1 MQHLPAPDEQAWL
14 IERLKELMGAIGPGN
29 FLDGP
34 LVLPDRRFFPDPWSF
49 TRRGIDRV
57 TRRLMQYAGLGHLD
71 VEVRFFS
78 EIAPLPEGCES
89 AVALFLGIEGRRCCF
104 AIDDSEERSSENVAG
119 VMCHEVAHA
128 FRSHRGLSEGGSSD
142 EEELLTDLT
151 TVYLGFGILA
161 ANNRLRVRTSG
172 WASGH
177 HSYHSISAERTG
189 YLPVQAFTYL
199 LGAQL
204 VAWNLPPE
212 SVRKL
217 SGYLE
222 TDQSAFLATAMGS
235 FSGGREK
242 ILSEICPNGVP
253 AACERR
259 LADILL
265 PLPAF
270 VDPDPLATPVAK
282 IPRNRRNQGEPVF
295 KMTTNRALSYFQ
307 IAGYG
312 SVPLLI
318 VAMISMPQRLMPL
331 VIGGWIGTVV
341 VAALLGRSR
350 TTSVCTQ
357 PDCGVRLVDE
367 SVCPGCGGN
376 IVGTVARADDRLEA
390 LEEYEREHGVVVED
404 YGEFE
409 AVSQAHPDFVDQDD
423 EKSQH
428 PTGERGHCR

>member
-1 MQHLPAPDEQAWL
+1 MQHLPALDEQAWL
-14 IERLKELMGAIGPGN
+14 IERLKELMGSIGPGN

-49 TRRGIDRV
+49 SRRGIDRL

-78 EIAPLPEGCES
+78 EIEPLPEGCES
-89 AVALFLGIEGRRCCF
+89 AVALFLGIEGLRCHF
-104 AIDDSEERSSENVAG
+104 AIDDSVERSSENVAG

-128 FRSHRGLSEGGSSD
+128 FRSHRGLSEAGSSD

-177 HSYHSISAERTG
+177 SSYHSMSAERTG

-204 VAWNLPPE
+204 VAWNLSPE

-235 FSGGREK
+235 FSGGHEEL
-242 ILSEICPNGVP
+242 LSGICPNGVP
-253 AACERR
+253 AARERR
-259 LADILL
+259 LSDILL
-265 PLPAF
+265 PLPEF

-282 IPRNRRNQGEPVF
+282 IPRNRRNQGMPVF

-307 IAGYG
+307 VAGYG
-312 SVPLLI
+312 SIPLII
-318 VAMISMPQRLMPL
+318 VAVISTPQQMIPL
-331 VIGGWIGTVV
+331 VIGGWIGVVV

-367 SVCPGCGGN
+367 TVCPGCGGDV
-376 IVGTVARADDRLEA
+376 VGTVARADDRLDA
-390 LEEYEREHGVVVED
+390 LEEYERDHGVVVQD

-409 AVSQAHPDFVDQDD
+409 AAPWLLPDTIAQPDPKQPVS
-423 EKSQH
+423 
-428 PTGERGHCR
+428 TG